1 MTGPWTAAGR
11 TGRHLL
17 LATALAA
24 GVLCVPGGVAEA
36 QEAPKSLVI
45 IGRGSAGST
54 SDLAFTVME
63 EAIKRAYAGTAINVR
78 RLPGTATAVPP
89 RIHSGEA
96 QIGHGVGESVVDA
109 WNATRTSANRPKMQ
123 SLRYVGAYIGFMTRP
138 SASPTYIT
146 TEKSGL
152 KSWADLKDKRIGV
165 GTPDSLTSTMVN
177 VALKGVGLSYDQIK
191 RNGGVVATG
200 DWNQQMDMLA
210 DGQLDAVFLTADHPS
225 PILTQFAATNA
236 ARIVS
241 MDEPVLKAL
250 MDNYPTFSRNEL
262 PAGTYDWQKNDV
274 LGVQLSLGYVVHKD
288 LPDDV
293 VYRICKQLYW
303 KENASVWGDVVPTWK
318 GAEKL
323 VDRAAQTVFI
333 PLHPGAKK
341 CFDEAGIPIRLIAN
355 GSDSPS

>member
-1 MTGPWTAAGR
+1 MAAHGSAR
-11 TGRHLL
+11 RLAIAGA
-17 LATALAA
+17 LATMLAA
-24 GVLCVPGGVAEA
+24 GAGPAFA
-36 QEAPKSLVI
+36 QEPPKSLVI

-63 EAIKRAYAGTAINVR
+63 EAIKRAYAGTAITVR

-109 WNATRTSANRPKMQ
+109 WNATRTFANRPKMQ
-123 SLRYVGAYIGFMTRP
+123 TLRYVGAYIGFMTRP
-138 SASPTYIT
+138 SASPSFVT
-146 TEKSGL
+146 TQKSGL
-152 KSWADLKDKRIGV
+152 NSWTDLKDKRIGV

-177 VALKGVGLSYDQIK
+177 VGLRGVGLSYDQIR

-225 PILTQFAATNA
+225 PILTQFAATNP

-241 MDEPVLKAL
+241 MDEPVLKSL
-250 MDNYPTFSRNEL
+250 LENYPTFVRNEL
-262 PAGTYDWQKNDV
+262 PAGTYDWQKNQV
-274 LGVQLSLGYVVHKD
+274 VGVQLSLGYVVHKD

-293 VYRICKQLYW
+293 VYRICRQLYW
-303 KENASVWGDVVPTWK
+303 KENATVWGDVVPTWK

-341 CFDEAGIPIRLIAN
+341 CFEEAGIPIRTIAN
-355 GSDSPS
+355 GADNPS

>member
-1 MTGPWTAAGR
+1 MKADWSQTGAIGR
-11 TGRHLL
+11 SLL
-17 LATALAA
+17 LAAALAA
-24 GVLCVPGGVAEA
+24 TALPSMA

-63 EAIKRAYAGTAINVR
+63 EAIKRAYSGASIHVR

-89 RIHSGEA
+89 RIESGEA

-109 WNATRTSANRPKMQ
+109 WTGSRTFAKRPKMQ
-123 SLRYVGAYIGFMTRP
+123 KMRYLGAYLGFMNRP
-138 SASPTYIT
+138 SASPTFIT
-146 TEKSGL
+146 TGSSGL

-177 VALKGVGLSYDQIK
+177 VGLKGAGLSYDAIK
-191 RNGGVVATG
+191 GNGGVVVTG

-241 MDEPVLKAL
+241 MDAGVLKAL
-250 MDNYPTFSRNEL
+250 MDNYPTFTRNVL
-262 PAGTYDWQKNDV
+262 PAGTYEWQKNEV
-274 LGVQLSLGYVVHKD
+274 VGVQLSLGYVVHKD

-293 VYRICKQLYW
+293 VYRICRQLYW
-303 KENASVWGDVVPTWK
+303 PENAKIWGEVVPTWK
-318 GAEKL
+318 GAEKIAN
-323 VDRAAQTVFI
+323 RAAETVFI

-341 CFDEAGIPIRLIAN
+341 CFDEAKIPVHTIAK
-355 GSDSPS
+355 GGDTPS

>member
-1 MTGPWTAAGR
+1 MKQHQFGAGAVAR
-11 TGRHLL
+11 TLL
-17 LATALAA
+17 LAAA
-24 GVLCVPGGVAEA
+24 VVAIGVPAMA
-36 QEAPKSLVI
+36 QEPPKSLVI

-63 EAIKRAYAGTAINVR
+63 EAIKRAYAGTSINVR

-109 WNATRTSANRPKMQ
+109 WNGARTFANRPKMQ
-123 SLRYVGAYIGFMTRP
+123 TLRYVGAYLGFMNRP

-146 TEKSGL
+146 TAKSGL

-177 VALKGVGLSYDQIK
+177 VGLKGAGLSYDAIR

-241 MDEPVLKAL
+241 MDEPVLKAML
-250 MDNYPTFSRNEL
+250 DNYPTFTRNDL
-262 PAGTYDWQKNDV
+262 PAGTYEWQQNAV
-274 LGVQLSLGYVVHKD
+274 TGVQLSLGYVVHKD

-293 VYRICKQLYW
+293 VYRICRQLYW
-303 KENASVWGDVVPTWK
+303 PENARIWGEVVPTWK
-318 GAEKL
+318 GAEKIA
-323 VDRAAQTVFI
+323 DRAAQTVFV
-333 PLHPGAKK
+333 PLHPGARK
-341 CFDEAGIPIRLIAN
+341 CFDEAKIPIKLIAQGGAN
-355 GSDSPS
+355 PS